1 MDLQLDKVRQEIL
14 NNNLDFIA
22 EQYSQHQS
30 YCVGFLVSKKYCQKQ
45 EAEDTFSEAIL
56 LLRSKIL
63 NNDLKNLSSLRNY
76 LLTTCINKVRD
87 GKKKKERR
95 DGYESQV
102 KELFYKNNLEQ
113 DITDSIDIS
122 ISEICRNALRRLGDR
137 CAELLKL
144 YYFEEMSLKDIA
156 ALMNFSSTDS
166 VKSTKSVCFKKWI
179 SEAKSLKAK
188 YQ

>member
-1 MDLQLDKVRQEIL
+1 MDLQIDKVRQEIL
-14 NNNLDFIA
+14 NNNLDFLA
-22 EQYSQHQS
+22 EQYGLHQS

-56 LLRSKIL
+56 LLRTKIIK
-63 NNDLKNLSSLRNY
+63 NDLKNLSSLRNY

-87 GKKKKERR
+87 GKRKRQRR
-95 DGYESQV
+95 EGFESQI
-102 KELFYKNNLEQ
+102 KELFYRNNLEQ
-113 DITDSIDIS
+113 EVTSALDIS

-156 ALMNFSSTDS
+156 ALMNFSSADS
-166 VKSTKSVCFKKWI
+166 VKSTKSVCFKKWVA
-179 SEAKSLKAK
+179 EAKSLKEK